1 MLIFCSTKNISN
13 DYKTNI
19 LFQIILQIMSF
30 QVCPDLIIG
39 KKKQDLELP
48 LKIIDYKTKFHFCCS
63 TERIYNFR
71 LFPQVLNRERIYIS

>member
-1 MLIFCSTKNISN
+1 
-13 DYKTNI
+13 
-19 LFQIILQIMSF
+19 MSRS
-30 QVCPDLIIG
+30 DNR

-71 LFPQVLNRERIYIS
+71 LFPQILKRERIYIS

>member
-1 MLIFCSTKNISN
+1 MPRSDNR
-13 DYKTNI
+13 
-19 LFQIILQIMSF
+19 
-30 QVCPDLIIG
+30 

-71 LFPQVLNRERIYIS
+71 LFSASPQMRANLYLIRYLYVSIKSFINYG